1 MKKIRFAAAIVICLG
16 VISLKAQNANNSG
29 GPKDV
34 ALEWLT
40 DFYHQ
45 DYDAAKKMS
54 TDDTK
59 NMIETIQSFTRTFP
73 DSVKRNAQKSTITI
87 KSAKIDGDKATVKF
101 ISSDN
106 PTNDEELHL
115 IKKDEKWLVQFSK
128 NDLNSEP
135 QEDKAKHKSVKH

>member
-73 DSVKRNAQKSTITI
+73 DSVKRNAQKSIITI